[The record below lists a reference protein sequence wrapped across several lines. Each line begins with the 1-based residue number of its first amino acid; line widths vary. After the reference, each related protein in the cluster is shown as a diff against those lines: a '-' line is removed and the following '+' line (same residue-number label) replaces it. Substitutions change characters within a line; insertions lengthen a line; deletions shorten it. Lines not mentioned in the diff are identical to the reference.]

1 MKGIG
6 VAGGGGQPRPPQPP
20 SRPRRRHI
28 LWGPR
33 AAQTPTPPSPG
44 TTRAS
49 AVRPGAAR
57 SPRPGAAGLAPG
69 AAVQTLAPGWGGQR
83 VPRGGPEL
91 PTGERRMR
99 PLFCEVGRAAGMRA
113 SRLGAGGLLRCG
125 ASASWAAPEK
135 LRTPQR
141 VCPLLPVC
149 LPLQILRAG
158 IGPSGG
164 IVKYSR
170 LPESNKQG
178 ETLLCCRCC
187 SLLWWVSASRDAV
200 PVNTL

>member
-69 AAVQTLAPGWGGQR
+69 AAVQTLAPVWGGQR
-83 VPRGGPEL
+83 APRGGPEL
-91 PTGERRMR
+91 PTGKRRMR
-99 PLFCEVGRAAGMRA
+99 PLLARWAEPRGCGRPGSAPGECRGAGRAPLGLHRRSSAPRSGCALSCLCA
-113 SRLGAGGLLRCG
+113 SRSRSCALASGLR
-125 ASASWAAPEK
+125 EE
-135 LRTPQR
+135 
-141 VCPLLPVC
+141 LLNIAVC
-149 LPLQILRAG
+149 LSPINKGKPLSAAGVAPFCGGFQRAG
-158 IGPSGG
+158 TRYP
-164 IVKYSR
+164 
-170 LPESNKQG
+170 
-178 ETLLCCRCC
+178 
-187 SLLWWVSASRDAV
+187 
-200 PVNTL
+200 